1 MIVIKNGVCM
11 YTYHCL
17 CSIFSG
23 DIFLLWHFV
32 SLCSCFHWHSVR
44 DILSWD
50 VSFSVLLQCLYL
62 CSCLYIWCLCVGV
75 SCVRIVHPF
84 MNNLCQF
91 PRNYTAIWTILCLL
105 YLFWFDFFSYVSQIT
120 CSDFTHHIH
129 GFLMSF
135 TSVLTFF

>member
-91 PRNYTAIWTILCLL
+91 PRNYTAIWTILCRFDSIFSSVMSVRLHAVTL
-105 YLFWFDFFSYVSQIT
+105 HTILFMASWCHLPQ
-120 CSDFTHHIH
+120 CSVF
-129 GFLMSF
+129 
-135 TSVLTFF
+135 